1 MFELRTSE
9 GEFLDDPA
17 CDPALA
23 AASYRF
29 MTMINAWA
37 GGTAVVRRF
46 LEAKARE
53 DGCGGALRVLDVGAG
68 SCDIPLAVSRWA
80 KRRGLRLQFTC
91 LEPSARAVALARTR
105 LALADDP
112 DVRVLQ
118 EDVFEHRPAEVY
130 DYATASMCFHHFK
143 DQEILEIVRR
153 LRTFV
158 RKGVLINDLRRAAP
172 AWLGACL
179 LTAGGPAG
187 VRHDALVSIRRGFK
201 ISELQALLQRI
212 PDSKVSVRA
221 AWCFRV
227 SAEIAFGRA

>member
-9 GEFLDDPA
+9 AEFLDDPA
-17 CDPALA
+17 CDQELA

-29 MTMINAWA
+29 MTLINSWA

-46 LEAKARE
+46 LAEKARE
-53 DGCGGALRVLDVGAG
+53 GGCGGALRVLDVGSG

-80 KRRGLRLQFTC
+80 RRRGLRLQFTC

-112 DVRVLQ
+112 GVRVLR
-118 EDVFEHRPAEVY
+118 EDLFAHRPAEAY

-143 DQEILEIVRR
+143 DEEILEIVRR

-158 RKGVLINDLRRAAP
+158 RKGILINDLRRAAP
-172 AWLGACL
+172 AWLGARL
-179 LTAGGPAG
+179 LTACLPAG

-201 ISELQALLQRI
+201 ISEFKRLLQRI
-212 PDSKVSVRA
+212 PDCTVSVRA
-221 AWCFRV
+221 AWCCRI
-227 SAEIAFGRA
+227 SAGIAFGRA

>member
-9 GEFLDDPA
+9 AEFLDDPG
-17 CDPALA
+17 CDHELT

-29 MTMINAWA
+29 MTIINAWA

-46 LEAKARE
+46 LAEKARE
-53 DGCGGALRVLDVGAG
+53 AGCGGALRVLDVGAG

-80 KRRGLRLQFTC
+80 RRRGLCLQFTC
-91 LEPSARAVALARTR
+91 LEPSASAVALARTR

-118 EDVFEHRPAEVY
+118 EDVFDHRPADAY
-130 DYATASMCFHHFK
+130 DFATASMCFHHFK
-143 DQEILEIVRR
+143 DEEILEILRR

-158 RKGVLINDLRRAAP
+158 RKGVLINDLRRASP

-179 LTAGGPAG
+179 LTAGKPAG
-187 VRHDALVSIRRGFK
+187 LRHDALVSIRRGFK
-201 ISELQALLQRI
+201 ISEFTTLLQRI
-212 PDSKVSVRA
+212 PDCTVSVRA
-221 AWCFRV
+221 AWCFRI
-227 SAEIAFGRA
+227 SAVIAFGRA